1 MYVEKI
7 KYVDFEGNE
16 GVTTVHF
23 NLNKME
29 VVNIQWSVP
38 GGIKQLFE
46 KIVEEQDIKKILEW
60 MEEIL
65 SKAFGIKSPDGKR
78 FMKPADG
85 WTEFKEGPAYDD
97 WMFGVLQD
105 PGKAATIMRAIM
117 PEIESLELKRQ
128 EQAPEISQGGAS

>member
-7 KYVDFEGNE
+7 KFTDFEGNP
-16 GVTTVHF
+16 GVKTIYF

-46 KIVEEQDIKKILEW
+46 KIVEEQDIQKILLW

-65 SKAFGIKSPDGKR
+65 SKAYGIKSDDGKR

-85 WTEFKEGPAYDD
+85 WLEFKEGPAYDD
-97 WMFGVLQD
+97 WMFDVIRN
-105 PGKAATIMRAIM
+105 PNKAAAIMRAIM
-117 PEIESLELKRQ
+117 PAIEAMEA
-128 EQAPEISQGGAS
+128 APTKDVSEVTQTD